1 MDVRRLRRVLAREP
15 ALEVLRRTTLRAPP
29 ARRRLAAKDLDR
41 AERVRLA
48 ERERDR
54 LIVGISW
61 LYTYPR
67 KKLFFNL
74 I

>member
-15 ALEVLRRTTLRAPP
+15 AVDRRRTTLRAPP

-48 ERERDR
+48 ERDRDR

-74 I
+74 N